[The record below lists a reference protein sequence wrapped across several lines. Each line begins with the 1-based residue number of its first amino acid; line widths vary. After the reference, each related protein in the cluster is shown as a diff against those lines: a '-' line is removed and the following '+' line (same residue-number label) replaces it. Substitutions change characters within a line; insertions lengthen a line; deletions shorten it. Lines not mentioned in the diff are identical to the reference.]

1 MRSSDPRTSLPS
13 ASSVGL
19 ALPRIAG
26 VGIELE
32 DGRRLPRRPSS
43 ATFRNRAS
51 HPTLTTSM
59 LTPSMAQIADHDVV
73 VDLRG
78 FPTPPAFKVGGRQGN
93 VVTKSMT
100 NSVHRGWRL
109 VAIDGRRIKDM
120 REMPTALAAAQQRGR
135 YSVTFRIGEQPE
147 ENGID
152 MAAAAREAAA
162 RLAAAAEAEAFL
174 QRQAAEEA
182 QRMQL
187 EMLEAERWQ
196 REREEAQR
204 RRRAEDEARR
214 RKEVE
219 EEEAERLRQEEEA
232 RGLAEAKEAEEE
244 AKRLRQAEELKRQI
258 EAELKRAEEFEA
270 ERIRRAE
277 EEEEVARQEAER
289 LRLEAEARQRQEAE
303 AAQRQCQEEEAERK
317 RLEGEEQ
324 AKRLLVE
331 AEEAEHVRLQ
341 EETRRRHE
349 AAEEAERKRQKEEAE
364 CHRLAE
370 EEAQRKAAELAE
382 VERQRRLE
390 VEAERKR
397 REAEETRKKRHEAEE
412 AELQLREAEEV
423 SRRQREAEHT
433 QRKLRE
439 AEEAERQRREVEEL
453 NRKRIVAEDE
463 RKRREAEDAE
473 RKRSKE
479 KEELKKEAEVK
490 VERKAVEKKLQ
501 KATGLPP
508 REKVQEPQKALMAA
522 LTAPSKVP
530 AKPNGPCDKC
540 DGKHD
545 TNECPH
551 FKKSRDKH
559 DDATRM
565 YGKKGEDSES
575 GQWPVLRHA
584 RVVAQPGDGSCL
596 FHSLSHGLQST
607 NASRLRAEIADY
619 IAANPDSKV
628 ADNPIKD
635 WVLWDTGMDTTAYS
649 RAMRTGS
656 QWGGAVEMA
665 LCAKLKRMHVHVY
678 ERGKGGFKRISSF
691 EGDVGQGAGVINLLY
706 GGRVHYDALEI

>member
-32 DGRRLPRRPSS
+32 DGRRLPRRASS

-51 HPTLTTSM
+51 HPT

-78 FPTPPAFKVGGRQGN
+78 FPTPPAFKIGGRQGN

-109 VAIDGRRIKDM
+109 VAIDGRRITDM

-147 ENGID
+147 DNGLD
-152 MAAAAREAAA
+152 MAAAAAREAAA

-182 QRMQL
+182 QRMRL

-204 RRRAEDEARR
+204 RRRAEDEARG

-219 EEEAERLRQEEEA
+219 DEAERLRQEEEA
-232 RGLAEAKEAEEE
+232 RRLAEAKEAEEE
-244 AKRLRQAEELKRQI
+244 AEELKRQI

-270 ERIRRAE
+270 ERVRLAE
-277 EEEEVARQEAER
+277 EETERERKHEEEVSRQEAER
-289 LRLEAEARQRQEAE
+289 LRLEAEERQRQEAE

-317 RLEGEEQ
+317 RLEEQ

-341 EETRRRHE
+341 EERRRRHE

-397 REAEETRKKRHEAEE
+397 REVEEKQKKRHEAEE
-412 AELQLREAEEV
+412 AERQLREAEEV
-423 SRRQREAEHT
+423 SRRQREAEDTH
-433 QRKLRE
+433 RKLRE

-453 NRKRIVAEDE
+453 NRKRRVAEDE
-463 RKRREAEDAE
+463 GKRREAEDSE

-522 LTAPSKVP
+522 LTAPSKAP